1 MSSPASDVQS
11 ISRIRAIPMILQ
23 VVTRITGM
31 RFAAVARVTET
42 TWTCCAAYDLIDFGL
57 KPGDELKLET
67 TICNE
72 IREHHQPVVFGHA
85 SDHPTFSSHPTPKMY
100 GFESYISI
108 PIMLS
113 NGEFFG
119 TLCALDPHAAD
130 LDAPEIVESM
140 ELFAQLIALNLDTE
154 ERLISSRTA
163 LIAAHERA
171 KLREHFIAVLGHDL
185 RNPLASISIAAEVL
199 ESDLNDPRDLR
210 KVGLIRGSCKRML
223 GLISDVLDFARGAL
237 GGGIDLSMDEADDL
251 ADELRQVAYEVD
263 TAHPGHAVNMSMELT
278 ELVVCD
284 RRRIGQLFSN
294 LLINAI
300 THGNPDTP
308 VDVSIRSDK
317 HHFELS
323 VANSGPAIPKDI
335 AKKLFEPFSRG
346 ERESSSKKSLGLGL
360 YIAAEIAKAHD
371 GKITVSSN
379 QSEGT
384 RFVFTMPNKASKKR

>member
-1 MSSPASDVQS
+1 MSSVASDIQS
-11 ISRIRAIPMILQ
+11 ISRIKAIPMILQ

-42 TWTCCAAYDLIDFGL
+42 SWTCCAAYDLIEFGL
-57 KPGDELKLET
+57 KSGDELKLET

-72 IREHHQPVVFGHA
+72 IRQHHQPVVFGHA
-85 SDHPTFSSHPTPKMY
+85 SDHPTFSSHPTPKLY
-100 GFESYISI
+100 GFESYVSI
-108 PIMLS
+108 PIMRAD
-113 NGEFFG
+113 GEFFG
-119 TLCALDPHAAD
+119 TLCALDPQAAD

-140 ELFAQLIALNLDTE
+140 ELFAQLIALNLDME
-154 ERLISSRTA
+154 ERLLSSRTA

-210 KVGLIRGSCKRML
+210 KIGLIRGSCKRML
-223 GLISDVLDFARGAL
+223 ALISDILDFARGAL

-251 ADELRQVAYEVD
+251 AEELRQVAYEVD
-263 TAHPGHAVNMSMELT
+263 MAHPGHTVNASIELT
-278 ELVVCD
+278 EPVVCD
-284 RRRIGQLFSN
+284 RRRIGQLFTN
-294 LLINAI
+294 LLVNAI
-300 THGNPDTP
+300 THGSPDTP
-308 VDVSIRSDK
+308 VDVFVRSDK
-317 HHFELS
+317 NYFQLI
-323 VANSGPAIPKDI
+323 VANSGPPIPEEI
-335 AKKLFEPFSRG
+335 VKKLFEPFSRG

-379 QSEGT
+379 EGEGT
-384 RFVFTMPNKASKKR
+384 RFVFTMPNKSAKKR

>member
-1 MSSPASDVQS
+1 MSTVASDIQA
-11 ISRIRAIPMILQ
+11 INRIAAIPMILQ

-31 RFAAVARVTET
+31 RFAAVARVTDT

-57 KPGDELKLET
+57 KPGSELKLET

-72 IREHHQPVVFGHA
+72 IRQHHRPIVFGHA
-85 SDHPTFSSHPTPKMY
+85 SDHPTFSSHPTPKIY

-119 TLCALDPHAAD
+119 TLCALDSHPAD

-154 ERLISSRTA
+154 ERLLSSRAA

-199 ESDLNDPRDLR
+199 ESDLNDARDLR
-210 KVGLIRGSCKRML
+210 KVSLIRGSCKRML
-223 GLISDVLDFARGAL
+223 ALISDILDFARGAL
-237 GGGIDLSMDEADDL
+237 GGGIDLSVDEADDL

-263 TAHPGHAVNMSMELT
+263 MAHPGHTVNMSMELR

-300 THGNPDTP
+300 THGEPNTP
-308 VDVSIRSDK
+308 INVSVRSDK
-317 HHFELS
+317 NHFEFS
-323 VANSGPAIPKDI
+323 VANSGPPIPKEI
-335 AKKLFEPFSRG
+335 VKKLFEPFSRG

-371 GKITVSSN
+371 GKITVSSTEG
-379 QSEGT
+379 EGT
-384 RFVFTMPNKASKKR
+384 CFAFTMPNRPARQR

>member
-1 MSSPASDVQS
+1 MSSVAFDVQS
-11 ISRIRAIPMILQ
+11 INRIKAIPMILQ

-42 TWTCCAAYDLIDFGL
+42 SWTCCAAYDLIDFGL

-72 IREHHQPVVFGHA
+72 IRQHHQPVVFGHA
-85 SDHPTFSSHPTPKMY
+85 SDHPTFSSHPTPKLY

-108 PIMLS
+108 PIMRAD
-113 NGEFFG
+113 GEFFG

-140 ELFAQLIALNLDTE
+140 ELFAQLIALNLDME
-154 ERLISSRTA
+154 ERLLSSRTA

-210 KVGLIRGSCKRML
+210 KIGLIRGSCKRML
-223 GLISDVLDFARGAL
+223 ALISDILDFARGAL
-237 GGGIDLSMDEADDL
+237 GGGIDLSVDEADDL
-251 ADELRQVAYEVD
+251 AEELRQIAYEVD
-263 TAHPGHAVNMSMELT
+263 MAHPSHAVNASIELK
-278 ELVVCD
+278 EPVVCD
-284 RRRIGQLFSN
+284 RRRIGQLFTN
-294 LLINAI
+294 LLVNAI
-300 THGNPDTP
+300 THGSPNTP
-308 VDVSIRSDK
+308 VDVSVRSDK
-317 HHFELS
+317 SYFQLS
-323 VANSGPAIPKDI
+323 VANSGPPIPEEI
-335 AKKLFEPFSRG
+335 VKKLFEPFSRG
-346 ERESSSKKSLGLGL
+346 ERESSNKKSLGLGL
-360 YIAAEIAKAHD
+360 YIAAEIAKAHE

-379 QSEGT
+379 ENEGT
-384 RFVFTMPNKASKKR
+384 RFVFTMPNKSARNR